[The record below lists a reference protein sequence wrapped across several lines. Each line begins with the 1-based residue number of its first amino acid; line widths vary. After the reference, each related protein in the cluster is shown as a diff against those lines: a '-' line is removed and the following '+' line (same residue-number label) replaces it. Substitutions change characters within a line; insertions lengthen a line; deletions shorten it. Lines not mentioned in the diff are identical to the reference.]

1 MKHAVGVHHLVSP
14 FQANLLLTTLIPV
27 PFPKSK
33 TMADPFAVLGLCP
46 PCTEEEV
53 KKAYRTLAKKHHPD
67 KAGPSGTENFKVILA
82 AYEKIKA
89 GKLCSDANAQAA
101 TEPRPKHQSDPNTQP
116 KSQPKPRQSQKPDA
130 DQRPRP
136 TPKPEQK
143 PKPKPESTQQPRP
156 EPQRSQSYP
165 ESDPKPKPA
174 PKPEHNSKTKPE
186 RTQQSQPQPQGT
198 PLYHGDRESR
208 PYSAKVNDTFHPGK
222 CHPGCRLCDSNTRPS
237 NSGWNTRQQQSARS
251 TTKDQTVPGF
261 RRSFDGANDQ
271 KGQQQ
276 KRGGPQR
283 RFDFESGP
291 FDHTPDYQQHSNS
304 FPNGRYSYSATS
316 ASNGANMGRQ
326 NTDDGRSGTEEGS
339 SPHSEPDPSARQPP
353 APASSSSAS
362 QHNQSNQPRC
372 TTKEDTG
379 VRWPEAGTAEAARL
393 HNTPECQMLFQDF
406 REDGIHRYRQ
416 VWTWSSPVDVSEAS
430 EEDHERFRRTMRT
443 LEGHIS
449 RGFAWVREDVKLGL
463 TKRTE
468 LRIEFLEWDIFLA
481 WRNGSG
487 MSKLW
492 RMIGRLLWLL
502 TLMEIF
508 RDGTYGQQLL
518 IGKKRCSAEFR
529 MGATGVISVASPTER
544 NVAYEGYND
553 AERASGARYDS
564 LGFWTITT
572 HSTLLL

>member
-1 MKHAVGVHHLVSP
+1 
-14 FQANLLLTTLIPV
+14 
-27 PFPKSK
+27 
-33 TMADPFAVLGLCP
+33 MADPFAVLGLCP

-174 PKPEHNSKTKPE
+174 PKPEHKSKTKPE
-186 RTQQSQPQPQGT
+186 RTQQSQPQPQG
-198 PLYHGDRESR
+198 
-208 PYSAKVNDTFHPGK
+208 SA
-222 CHPGCRLCDSNTRPS
+222 
-237 NSGWNTRQQQSARS
+237 AE
-251 TTKDQTVPGF
+251 
-261 RRSFDGANDQ
+261 
-271 KGQQQ
+271 
-276 KRGGPQR
+276 RGGPQR